1 MATGSRRYLDI
12 RLLIGLGLV
21 VASVAGVV
29 GLVSAADRRT
39 VVLAAPG
46 HLSPGDLVHADDL
59 VERSVALDG
68 AEGRYL
74 TAADIPSDG
83 IVIAQ
88 HVADGELV
96 PVSAAGRT
104 DGIRATALVVQLATP
119 VSAAV
124 GPGALVD
131 VWGAAAVGSGEFGPP
146 VVLVAEA
153 TVVRVLAD
161 ESLVA
166 GAGTAVSVELLIPRS
181 RIARLLAA
189 IANGDSLAVV
199 PAGLPLDPR

>member
-74 TAADIPSDG
+74 TAADIPADG

>member
-1 MATGSRRYLDI
+1 MAGSRRYLDI
-12 RLLIGLGLV
+12 RLLLGLGLV
-21 VASVAGVV
+21 AASVAGVLV
-29 GLVSAADRRT
+29 LVSAADQRT
-39 VVLAAPG
+39 VVLAASE
-46 HLSPGDLVHADDL
+46 HLAPGDLVRAGDL

-68 AEGRYL
+68 AEGLYL
-74 TAADIPSDG
+74 TAADIPADG

-96 PVSAAGRT
+96 PASAAART
-104 DGIRATALVVQLATP
+104 DGIRATAIVVQLATP

-124 GPGALVD
+124 GPGSLVD
-131 VWGAAAVGSGEFGPP
+131 VWGAAAVDGGGFGPP
-146 VVLVAEA
+146 VVLVADA

-166 GAGTAVSVELLIPRS
+166 GTAVSVEVLVPRS

-189 IANGDSLAVV
+189 IANGDSLAIV